1 MGQSRRRRRR
11 NENSTAIAQGPSE
24 YADRKLRTPLEEA
37 EDAREWRELEQQRNR
52 AEHRLEREMETD
64 E

>member
-1 MGQSRRRRRR
+1 MKTARQSRKARL
-11 NENSTAIAQGPSE
+11 NALDE